1 MEKRNW
7 NGAISIAKK
16 AKDKSIYN
24 FIVWRH
30 LLTKGNHASFFE
42 YKVFID
48 ENSDYPRINRLKYL
62 AEHKLSTEKISPNKI
77 IDWFN
82 GEEPFSGYGKLILG
96 ERLIKIGD
104 VTRSSFGKLYCYS
117 FATAF
122 FIYVGVNMGM
132 VLGLLPIVGA
142 PLPIMSY
149 GGSSMMAIMLGLGI
163 AMSCRV
169 YKDTPVN

>member
-30 LLTKGNHASFFE
+30 LLTKGNQASFFE
-42 YKVFID
+42 YKKFID
-48 ENSDYPRINRLKYL
+48 VNSDYPRINRLKYL

-96 ERLIKIGD
+96 ESLIKIGEINKGANYIKD
-104 VTRSSFGKLYCYS
+104 GWINADLSRSDMKFLEKSIKN
-117 FATAF
+117 
-122 FIYVGVNMGM
+122 I
-132 VLGLLPIVGA
+132 LLLKTMKREPI
-142 PLPIMSY
+142 I
-149 GGSSMMAIMLGLGI
+149 
-163 AMSCRV
+163 
-169 YKDTPVN
+169 